1 MTTVGEAS
9 QNSGATLVN
18 EFTIELEQ
26 TSGYE
31 FRVVFD
37 KAQFAELKL
46 DEPAP
51 LGADTAPNA
60 TRILAAA
67 VGNCLSA
74 SLLFCAG
81 KARVPLE
88 GLRTLVRTEIHRN
101 DRGRLRVGAIHVDI
115 GVDIEPKIP
124 APEQAPAARCLSLF
138 EDFCV
143 VTESVRAGIP
153 IDVTV
158 HGWEENSAAHS
169 PSTRL

>member
-1 MTTVGEAS
+1 MITPVGDTS
-9 QNSGATLVN
+9 QTRSGTLVN

-26 TSGYE
+26 TNGYE

-81 KARVPLE
+81 KARIPIE
-88 GLRTLVRTEIHRN
+88 GLRTRVRTEIHRN

-115 GVDIEPKIP
+115 EPKIP
-124 APEQAPAARCLSLF
+124 RQEQQNAARCLSLF
-138 EDFCV
+138 EDYCV

-153 IDVTV
+153 VDVTV
-158 HGWEENSAAHS
+158 HGLEE
-169 PSTRL
+169 